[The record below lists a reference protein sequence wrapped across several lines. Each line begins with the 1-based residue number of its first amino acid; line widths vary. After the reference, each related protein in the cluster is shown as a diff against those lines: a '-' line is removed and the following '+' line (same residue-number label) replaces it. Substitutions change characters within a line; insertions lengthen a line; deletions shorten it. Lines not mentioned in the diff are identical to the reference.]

1 MVMNLDHVAI
11 AVRNL
16 EETVELYKKMGFS
29 VERVERVEEQ
39 GVKVAF
45 LSLENTH
52 LEIIEPMDENSPVGK
67 FLEKRGEGLHH
78 IAISV
83 SNLNE
88 KMEELKSKG
97 FIVVGSGKGA
107 CGKNV
112 FFVHP
117 KSAKILL
124 EFVEG

>member
-29 VERVERVEEQ
+29 VERVEIVEEQ

-78 IAISV
+78 IAIRV
-83 SNLNE
+83 NNLNE

-97 FIVVGSGKGA
+97 FMVVGSGKGA
-107 CGKNV
+107 GGKKV

>member
-1 MVMNLDHVAI
+1 MKLDHVAI
-11 AVRNL
+11 AVKNL
-16 EETVELYKKMGFS
+16 EEAVELYRNMGFS

-52 LEIIEPMDENSPVGK
+52 IEIIEPIDENSPVGK
-67 FLEKRGEGLHH
+67 FLEKKGEGLHH

-83 SNLNE
+83 NNLNE
-88 KMEELKSKG
+88 KMEELKRKG
-97 FIVVGSGKGA
+97 FVVVGSGKGA
-107 CGKNV
+107 GGKNV